1 MKKSMHNRG
10 NSSDGEDATLRDG
23 EDATL
28 RDGED
33 ATLRDGEDATLRDE
47 CVIEVSEWRT

>member
-33 ATLRDGEDATLRDE
+33 ATLRDE

>member
-10 NSSDGEDATLRDG
+10 NSNG
-23 EDATL
+23 
-28 RDGED
+28 GED

-47 CVIEVSEWRT
+47 CVIEVSRWRT

>member
-23 EDATL
+23 EDAISDQDSQPTPAGVT
-28 RDGED
+28 RFISVAG
-33 ATLRDGEDATLRDE
+33 
-47 CVIEVSEWRT
+47 IRTHND